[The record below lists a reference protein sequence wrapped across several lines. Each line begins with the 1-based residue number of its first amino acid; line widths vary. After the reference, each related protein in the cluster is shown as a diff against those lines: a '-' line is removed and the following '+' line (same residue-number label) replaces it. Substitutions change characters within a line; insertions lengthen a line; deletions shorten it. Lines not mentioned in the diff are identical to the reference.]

1 MDANEFRRLIVNL
14 IRKGQV
20 FDIDL
25 TSTPPTCRVSVGD
38 PDDTESPGLQTNWI
52 PFITLR
58 AGNTR
63 EWNPL
68 TKGEQVIL
76 FCPMGDPAQGIA
88 LAGIN
93 SETFPAPSNSADKH
107 MRVYPDGATLEYDH
121 AAHSLTATLPEG
133 ATVLIVAPGA
143 VNVQTKTASVQADDI
158 TLDAKNTTITGAML
172 VRGAFEFQSGMTGS
186 AGDGGGSV
194 MKIRG
199 DADFDGEVKS
209 KGVSLPHHTHRE
221 QGDGELVSEPE

>member
-14 IRKGQV
+14 IRKGSV
-20 FDIDL
+20 FDVDL

-76 FCPMGDPAQGIA
+76 FCPMGDPAQGVA
-88 LAGIN
+88 LAGLN

-121 AAHSLTATLPEG
+121 AAHTLTATLPEA

-143 VNVQTKTASVQADDI
+143 VNVQTKQATVQADTI
-158 TLDAKNTTITGAML
+158 TLDGDATVTKSLTVKGPF
-172 VRGAFEFQSGMTGS
+172 AFENGMSGKAGESGGPAAIISGTVAVSDDVIAGGKSS
-186 AGDGGGSV
+186 A
-194 MKIRG
+194 
-199 DADFDGEVKS
+199 
-209 KGVSLPHHTHRE
+209 HHTHRE
-221 QGDGELVSEPE
+221 QGDGELVGEPQ